1 MTKGI
6 KIIVSISV
14 GLLAMFIYVIWASIA
29 YAHDVPIEEHA
40 LYDKSYSVG
49 AGFGIGSTSGAQ
61 IYEVAYEKDIGKY
74 SVKGFLTGWT
84 SFEEQDVI
92 GSETREVC
100 VKRYGKY
107 RCTEV
112 TESFVIDTERSDN
125 QFVGAAIC
133 EDRIK
138 GSITYGGCLGGV
150 VFLHDSL
157 DTDRGLGVYVEG
169 RIQRSINTDY
179 TVAGSVI
186 HGSSIERSD
195 KGITG
200 LLISLKRGF

>member
-1 MTKGI
+1 LKDI
-6 KIIVSISV
+6 IIVLAILLGIGY
-14 GLLAMFIYVIWASIA
+14 GLRA
-29 YAHDVPIEEHA
+29 YAHEVPIEEHA
-40 LYDKSYSVG
+40 LYDKSCSVG

-61 IYEVAYEKDIGKY
+61 IYEVACEKELLGDRHI
-74 SVKGFLTGWT
+74 KGFITGWT
-84 SFEEQDVI
+84 SFEERDVI

-100 VKRYGKY
+100 VKRYGRY
-107 RCTEV
+107 RCTDV

-125 QFVGAAIC
+125 QFIGAALC

-138 GSITYGGCLGGV
+138 GSIKYGGCLGGV

-157 DTDRGLGVYVEG
+157 DTDRGLGVYAEG
-169 RIQRSINTDY
+169 RIQKSISAGYD
-179 TVAGSVI
+179 VVGSVI

-200 LLISLKRGF
+200 ILISLKRGF